1 MNFVYRLL
9 CELNLFLELF
19 QFIYMCAYF
28 DMCAYFCLFWS
39 QDREWTPKGGRI
51 LRHGTASSRKWSFRH
66 LVQARSSIFQKH
78 VSEGHVP
85 RAQFKNSHCG
95 CRTKNGTFVKPGR
108 CPNCETSQTLRKSL
122 HGGHCAV
129 VGSAEADHNGSID
142 AQPAIQHAPE
152 FP

>member
-1 MNFVYRLL
+1 MQKAGEF
-9 CELNLFLELF
+9 
-19 QFIYMCAYF
+19 
-28 DMCAYFCLFWS
+28 S
-39 QDREWTPKGGRI
+39 
-51 LRHGTASSRKWSFRH
+51 GTASRPSRSGAFVMRSKLVPSSKDGKH
-66 LVQARSSIFQKH
+66 L
-78 VSEGHVP
+78 SEGHVP

-95 CRTKNGTFVKPGR
+95 CRTKNGTFVKSGR

-142 AQPAIQHAPE
+142 AQPAIQHAPA

>member
-1 MNFVYRLL
+1 MRSKLV
-9 CELNLFLELF
+9 
-19 QFIYMCAYF
+19 
-28 DMCAYFCLFWS
+28 
-39 QDREWTPKGGRI
+39 P
-51 LRHGTASSRKWSFRH
+51 SSKDGKH
-66 LVQARSSIFQKH
+66 L
-78 VSEGHVP
+78 SEGHVP

-129 VGSAEADHNGSID
+129 LGSAEADHNGSID
-142 AQPAIQHAPE
+142 AQPAIQHAPA